1 MCTGAAAA
9 AGRIEEAKRA
19 GKSVTLGQ
27 LSASLIRA
35 AHARHALFLTLYQHT
50 HTLPSISCQANKA
63 KPCCIISRP
72 REEEEEKTKGKK
84 RDFLSSFVR
93 APFLFSK
100 RVAVPITH
108 THTHYFQNRTFLS
121 LFIERNG
128 HKLRGTC
135 IPIPQDK
142 IHTFVP
148 CKRIFFSFFLEEG
161 RHEDVEGSE

>member
-1 MCTGAAAA
+1 M
-9 AGRIEEAKRA
+9 
-19 GKSVTLGQ
+19 
-27 LSASLIRA
+27 
-35 AHARHALFLTLYQHT
+35 
-50 HTLPSISCQANKA
+50 
-63 KPCCIISRP
+63 
-72 REEEEEKTKGKK
+72 
-84 RDFLSSFVR
+84 R